1 MSVEGLARSLDSPRS
16 PVEGGRGLL
25 APLADSAHRGAGRQA
40 RLIQGRVGIIVAL
53 RLEPRLPGSGP
64 RAAPAS
70 DGVGGR
76 GGVWGRQGQLW
87 HTQGLRGAGGGVCRQ
102 LGSLTWRLS
111 CCSRGSRR
119 GRGRCCCTR
128 PAVGRGPDP
137 QPGPLRPGVG
147 CSALAVSLACKQAQH
162 RPELRAGDGGG
173 GR

>member
-76 GGVWGRQGQLW
+76 GGWGDRDSCGTRRGFGGRAGACAVSW
-87 HTQGLRGAGGGVCRQ
+87 AASRGGSAAAAAGAGVGEDAVVAPVPQ
-102 LGSLTWRLS
+102 LAAGLT
-111 CCSRGSRR
+111 
-119 GRGRCCCTR
+119 
-128 PAVGRGPDP
+128 P
-137 QPGPLRPGVG
+137 
-147 CSALAVSLACKQAQH
+147 SLALCVQ
-162 RPELRAGDGGG
+162 ELAALPLLSP
-173 GR
+173 